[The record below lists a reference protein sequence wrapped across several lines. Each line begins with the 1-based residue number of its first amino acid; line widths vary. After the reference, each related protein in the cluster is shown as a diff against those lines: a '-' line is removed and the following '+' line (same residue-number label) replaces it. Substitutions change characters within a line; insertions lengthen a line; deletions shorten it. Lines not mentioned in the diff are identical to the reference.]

1 MIGPTTDKPIALLD
15 LSLPELEA
23 LVVEQGEPRFRAR
36 QLWDWLYRHLATSF
50 DQMTN
55 LPAAFRQRLAA
66 VATIGVLEPVAETWS
81 ADRMAQ
87 KFLFKLADG
96 QLVESVLMH
105 YEDEAAM
112 VGDEE
117 EVRTEDGGRRTEDGV
132 GRQKAEGGRRKV
144 AARGSERQ
152 GTDSSFVVGP
162 SSPQGRHTVCISS
175 QVGCAMGCVF
185 CATGQMG
192 LLRNMTPGEI
202 VAQVLFAERLLRR
215 TGRHV
220 TNVVYMG
227 MGEPLANFNHVWRS
241 VELLHDS
248 AGFNLGA
255 RRITIS
261 TVGLVPGM
269 EKLAEQGLPVN
280 LALSVHGA
288 TDEVRDAIVPINMR
302 FKLRD
307 IITAARHYIEKTG
320 RRLTVEWVLI
330 QDVNDMP
337 EQAEKLA
344 DLLDG
349 MLVHVNLIPLN
360 PTPGY
365 TGKTPT
371 PARAYAFRDILAG
384 RGIPTTLRMR
394 RGIDVQ
400 AGCGQLRTK
409 IVAGRPTSINP
420 ALIQPINRSPAGQRI
435 G

>member
-1 MIGPTTDKPIALLD
+1 MIGSTTDKPIALLD

-55 LPAAFRQRLAA
+55 LPAVFRQRLAA
-66 VATIGVLEPVAETWS
+66 IATLSVLEPVAETWS

-117 EVRTEDGGRRTEDGV
+117 E
-132 GRQKAEGGRRKV
+132 A
-144 AARGSERQ
+144 
-152 GTDSSFVVGP
+152 
-162 SSPQGRHTVCISS
+162 QGRHTVCISS

-192 LLRNMTPGEI
+192 LLRNLMPGEI
-202 VAQVLFAERLLRR
+202 VAQVLFAERVLRR
-215 TGRHV
+215 SGRHV

-241 VELLHDS
+241 VELLHDPL
-248 AGFNLGA
+248 GFNLGA

-288 TDEVRDAIVPINMR
+288 TDEVRDAIVPINTR

-307 IITAARHYIEKTG
+307 IIAAARHYIEKTG

-330 QDVNDMP
+330 QDVNDLP
-337 EQAEKLA
+337 EQAETLA
-344 DLLDG
+344 DLLVG
-349 MLVHVNLIPLN
+349 LLVHVNLIPLN

-365 TGKTPT
+365 TGQTPT
-371 PARAYAFRDILAG
+371 PARAYGFRDILAA

-409 IVAGRPTSINP
+409 VVAGRPTSINP
-420 ALIQPINRSPAGQRI
+420 ALIQPISRPPGGAGQVKL
-435 G
+435 

>member
-1 MIGPTTDKPIALLD
+1 
-15 LSLPELEA
+15 
-23 LVVEQGEPRFRAR
+23 
-36 QLWDWLYRHLATSF
+36 
-50 DQMTN
+50 
-55 LPAAFRQRLAA
+55 
-66 VATIGVLEPVAETWS
+66 
-81 ADRMAQ
+81 
-87 KFLFKLADG
+87 
-96 QLVESVLMH
+96 
-105 YEDEAAM
+105 
-112 VGDEE
+112 
-117 EVRTEDGGRRTEDGV
+117 
-132 GRQKAEGGRRKV
+132 
-144 AARGSERQ
+144 
-152 GTDSSFVVGP
+152 
-162 SSPQGRHTVCISS
+162 
-175 QVGCAMGCVF
+175 MGCVF

-192 LLRNMTPGEI
+192 LLRNLTPGEI
-202 VAQVLFAERLLRR
+202 VAQVLFAERVLRR
-215 TGRHV
+215 SGRHV

-227 MGEPLANFNHVWRS
+227 MGEPLANFNPVWRS
-241 VELLHDS
+241 VELLHDP

-255 RRITIS
+255 RRITVS

-288 TDEVRDAIVPINMR
+288 TDEVRDAIVPINTR

-307 IITAARHYIEKTG
+307 IITAARSYIEKTG

-344 DLLDG
+344 DLLAG

-371 PARAYAFRDILAG
+371 PARAYAFRDILAA

-409 IVAGRPTSINP
+409 VVAGRPTSINP
-420 ALIQPINRSPAGQRI
+420 ALIEPVSRPPLGK